1 MDWEYGLSSL
11 LPLELPYNV
20 TQKELVEK
28 LDILE
33 TKSKDSFEL
42 VKKDL
47 EAAFLLVKDDIE
59 LIRKY
64 EERLDERID
73 NCSLS
78 LNASNITSRNLAIQY
93 KKMSDRLEES
103 NFKFE
108 GLKNHVSLL
117 NSIVETQSYA
127 LKEIENKYKNLV
139 DVIGFKFGQ
148 TVQVLEGLD
157 DRLDVIANKY
167 KRKIIQESP
176 VVSKFKRVN
185 YSPTTIPNTPEL
197 MMSPL
202 SLGCSES
209 LEHEELISSQTLDG
223 FEQQEGPKF
232 DIFRVKNTTTVLNSM
247 RFDN

>member
-20 TQKELVEK
+20 TQKELSEQIV
-28 LDILE
+28 ILE
-33 TKSKDSFEL
+33 TKTKDSIE
-42 VKKDL
+42 VVRKDL
-47 EAAFLLVKDDIE
+47 ETAFLLVKEDIKS
-59 LIRKY
+59 IRKY

-78 LNASNITSRNLAIQY
+78 LNASNITSRNLAIQH
-93 KKMSDRLEES
+93 KKLSERLDETNS
-103 NFKFE
+103 RFE
-108 GLKNHVSLL
+108 GLKSHVSLL
-117 NSIVETQSYA
+117 NTIIETQSFA
-127 LKEIENKYKNLV
+127 LKEMESKYKNLM

-167 KRKIIQESP
+167 KRKIIEESP
-176 VVSKFKRVN
+176 VISRVKRVN
-185 YSPTTIPNTPEL
+185 DSPTTIPGTPEL

-202 SLGCSES
+202 SLSCSENF
-209 LEHEELISSQTLDG
+209 ENEELINSQTLDG

-232 DIFRVKNTTTVLNSM
+232 DPVRVKNTNTVLNSI

>member
-20 TQKELVEK
+20 TQKELSEK

-33 TKSKDSFEL
+33 TKSQDSFNL
-42 VKKDL
+42 VKKDV
-47 EAAFLLVKDDIE
+47 EAVFALVKEDIMS
-59 LIRKY
+59 IRKY

-78 LNASNITSRNLAIQY
+78 LNASNITSRNLAIQH
-93 KKMSDRLEES
+93 KKLADKLDES
-103 NFKFE
+103 NSRFE

-127 LKEIENKYKNLV
+127 LKEIESKYKNLV

-167 KRKIIQESP
+167 KRKLIKESP
-176 VVSKFKRVN
+176 ILSKVKRVN
-185 YSPTTIPNTPEL
+185 DSPTTIPNTPD
-197 MMSPL
+197 MIMSPFSL
-202 SLGCSES
+202 SCSES
-209 LEHEELISSQTLDG
+209 LENEELINSQTLDG

-232 DIFRVKNTTTVLNSM
+232 DTVRVKNTSTVLNSM